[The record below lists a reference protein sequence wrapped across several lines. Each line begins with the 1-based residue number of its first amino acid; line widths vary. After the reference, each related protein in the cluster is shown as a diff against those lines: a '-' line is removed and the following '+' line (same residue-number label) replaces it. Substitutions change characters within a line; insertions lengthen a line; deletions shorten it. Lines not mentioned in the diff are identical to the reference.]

1 MIGLRGLEVDPRA
14 RTCSTPAAL
23 AQHKLARAAPPGIP
37 LGSSC
42 AWDDNPASR
51 ATFGI
56 FKGSDMLIY
65 SREIY

>member
-1 MIGLRGLEVDPRA
+1 M
-14 RTCSTPAAL
+14 TCDGCDLPTSATGTNNTGYLDLTYAL
-23 AQHKLARAAPPGIP
+23 TSQSWL
-37 LGSSC
+37 LGD
-42 AWDDNPASR
+42 WDGDSAYDDDPASR

>member
-1 MIGLRGLEVDPRA
+1 MAGD
-14 RTCSTPAAL
+14 AAL
-23 AQHKLARAAPPGIP
+23 S
-37 LGSSC
+37 LGATGATNTGYFDVTYDLTSKSWLLGD
-42 AWDDNPASR
+42 WDGDASYDDDPASR

>member
-1 MIGLRGLEVDPRA
+1 MRGSR
-14 RTCSTPAAL
+14 S
-23 AQHKLARAAPPGIP
+23 APPEQTIRATSTFTYALTSQSWL
-37 LGSSC
+37 LGD
-42 AWDDNPASR
+42 WDGDSAYDDDPASR